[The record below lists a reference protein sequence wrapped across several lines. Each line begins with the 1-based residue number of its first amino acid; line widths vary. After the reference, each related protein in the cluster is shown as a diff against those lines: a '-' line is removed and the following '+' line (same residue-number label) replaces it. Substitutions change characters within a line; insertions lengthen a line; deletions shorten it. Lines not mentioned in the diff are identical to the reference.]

1 MTLAEA
7 GIASMGLVH
16 IRGRPSVPARLRFPD
31 SMLEPTD
38 KAYVSGC
45 GYV

>member
-31 SMLEPTD
+31 HMLVDTD
-38 KAYVSGC
+38 KAYVSGL